1 MKTPEKVAALVKEI
15 TELLAKEAVT
25 VVPQE
30 QRNSGLYSPYF
41 LVPKKTG
48 GMRPILDLRTLNE
61 SVAKRPFRMLTTKRL
76 LQCIHNRDFCVSID
90 LKDAYFH
97 VPVLPRHR
105 KFLSFAFQGVA
116 YEYARMPFGYALAP
130 RTFSKCVETALEP
143 LRRQGIRLLAYLDDL
158 LVLATSAELA
168 ITHTTQTV
176 IHLTRLGFAV
186 NWKKS
191 APWPSQQI
199 VYLGLQI
206 DTVTMRARISDPRRA
221 ALLLALRKFYPN
233 HMVTAHSVMTLLG
246 LMSSAHSVVP
256 LGLLHMRKTQRWFAQ
271 LRLDPVRHRRRWVTV
286 PLSLRADLNYWR
298 DPCVMT
304 QGVAIGR
311 VSSYIPVYTDACL
324 TGWGGTC
331 QARAV
336 GGVWS
341 QSGRHINLLELET
354 VLLVLTHFVS
364 TLRGH
369 DVLVWSD
376 NRTTVAYI
384 NRQGG
389 VRSPALHRLAE
400 ELWLWAHEHLRSLTA
415 AHIPGCQNIGAD
427 LMSRGGPRDDEW
439 RLHPEIVLQ
448 IWERFGRAE
457 VDLFASR
464 VNAQC
469 PIWFSLRAQDEP
481 PLGIDAFA
489 HQWPEVL
496 LYAFPPLSCIL
507 PLLARVRTGG
517 LSIILIAPDRPGAPW
532 YAEMMQMLIAPS
544 WPIPHR
550 QDAMS
555 QAAGMIEQWP
565 LIGQPLK
572 VWLLRGTG

>member
-1 MKTPEKVAALVKEI
+1 MFPPPFAGGPPWVVPPLQCWETAAAWAIEEYRSFLLSVPQLRALPLSEHYWEWQRSCTLSSWLSRTLEKGYAIQFYRTPPPFSGVVETVMKTPEKVAALVKEI

-76 LQCIHNRDFCVSID
+76 LECIHNRDFCVSID

-105 KFLSFAFQGVA
+105 KFLRFAFQGVA

-168 ITHTTQTV
+168 ITHTHTTQTV

-206 DTVTMRARISDPRRA
+206 DTVTMRARISDSRRA

-364 TLRGH
+364 TLRGN

-469 PIWFSLRAQDEP
+469 PIWFSP
-481 PLGIDAFA
+481 
-489 HQWPEVL
+489 
-496 LYAFPPLSCIL
+496 
-507 PLLARVRTGG
+507 
-517 LSIILIAPDRPGAPW
+517 
-532 YAEMMQMLIAPS
+532 
-544 WPIPHR
+544 
-550 QDAMS
+550 
-555 QAAGMIEQWP
+555 
-565 LIGQPLK
+565 
-572 VWLLRGTG
+572 